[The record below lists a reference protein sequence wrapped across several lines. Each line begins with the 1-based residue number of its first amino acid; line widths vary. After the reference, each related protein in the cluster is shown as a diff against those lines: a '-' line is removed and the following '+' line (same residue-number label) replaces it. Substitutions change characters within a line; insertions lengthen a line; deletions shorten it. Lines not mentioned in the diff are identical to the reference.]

1 MLEAGWWVASLRS
14 GSLHFTLRIFCY
26 EFFHQ
31 WLSKVG
37 REGGREGGGV
47 FAGVVIAGFAG
58 ASH

>member
-1 MLEAGWWVASLRS
+1 MLEAGWWIASLRS
-14 GSLHFTLRIFCY
+14 GSLHFTLLIFCY

-31 WLSKVG
+31 WLSEV
-37 REGGREGGGV
+37 GREGGGV